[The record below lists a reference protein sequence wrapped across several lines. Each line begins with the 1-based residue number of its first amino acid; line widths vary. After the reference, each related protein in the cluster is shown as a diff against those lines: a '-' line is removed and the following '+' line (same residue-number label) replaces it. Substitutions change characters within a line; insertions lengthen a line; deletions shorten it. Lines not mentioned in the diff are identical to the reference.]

1 LKFPSDIPSNSQID
15 ATKLEAR
22 IAELVSITGGATDD
36 DDDDDEEDDDE
47 SEEKDD
53 DDQDDDSKENDEDDD
68 QDDDNEEKDEDEE
81 DEDGG
86 KKVPGAYNPAEYA
99 GLQVSSEV
107 KELFEYIQRYKP
119 QKIDLDTKLKPFVP
133 EYIPSVGE
141 VDAFLKMPK
150 PDGTKED
157 LGITVL
163 DEPALNPE
171 DKTVIELRYIQE
183 RNVVR
188 ATPMNIESIEN
199 ADKKP
204 KEISRWINSV
214 QDLHK
219 TRPPPTV
226 NYSKNMP
233 DIDNLM

>member
-1 LKFPSDIPSNSQID
+1 MQKKQQN
-15 ATKLEAR
+15 
-22 IAELVSITGGATDD
+22 
-36 DDDDDEEDDDE
+36 DDDE
-47 SEEKDD
+47 
-53 DDQDDDSKENDEDDD
+53 
-68 QDDDNEEKDEDEE
+68 EE

-150 PDGTKED
+150 HDGTKED

-188 ATPMNIESIEN
+188 ATPMNIESIEH

-226 NYSKNMP
+226 NYTKQMP